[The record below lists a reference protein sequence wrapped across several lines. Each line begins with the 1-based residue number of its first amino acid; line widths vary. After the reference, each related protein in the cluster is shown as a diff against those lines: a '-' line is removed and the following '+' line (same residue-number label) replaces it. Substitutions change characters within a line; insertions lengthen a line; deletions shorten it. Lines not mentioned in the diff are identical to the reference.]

1 MLKNKHIIAAMIIAP
16 LLAIMSYFLT
26 DNMVSEKPHAAEPG
40 KAYPLVAKS
49 NCRYESG
56 SCTLENGELKLQ
68 LSVLSGEYL
77 HLESSI
83 PLEQVTVAILG
94 IDREGNPQTMQ
105 LADESGTRWRIPVQ
119 RSDFANS
126 NLRLALLTRNKSYF
140 FAETLMIFARHETA
154 IPQQQWSSTSHP
166 D

>member
-1 MLKNKHIIAAMIIAP
+1 MLKNKHVVAAMIIAP

-56 SCTLENGELKLQ
+56 LCTLENGELKLQ
-68 LSVLSGEYL
+68 LSVLSGRYL
-77 HLESSI
+77 HLESNV
-83 PLEQVTVAILG
+83 PLEQVTVAISN
-94 IDREGNPQTMQ
+94 IDSEGDPQTMQ
-105 LADESGTRWRIPVQ
+105 ISDDTGTRWQIPVQ
-119 RSDFANS
+119 SSDLANS
-126 NLRLALLTRNKSYF
+126 NLRLALVTGNKSYF
-140 FAETLMIFARHETA
+140 FAETPMIFAHREA
-154 IPQQQWSSTSHP
+154 AVRQQWPSTALVT

>member
-56 SCTLENGELKLQ
+56 LCTLENGELKLQ
-68 LSVLSGEYL
+68 LSVLSGRYL
-77 HLESSI
+77 HLESNV
-83 PLEQVTVAILG
+83 PLEQVTVAISDIG
-94 IDREGNPQTMQ
+94 GEGDPQTMQ
-105 LADESGTRWRIPVQ
+105 RADESGTRWQIQVQ

-126 NLRLALLTRNKSYF
+126 NLRLALVTGNKSYF
-140 FAETLMIFARHETA
+140 FAETLMIFAHRETA
-154 IPQQQWSSTSHP
+154 TQQQWSSASHP